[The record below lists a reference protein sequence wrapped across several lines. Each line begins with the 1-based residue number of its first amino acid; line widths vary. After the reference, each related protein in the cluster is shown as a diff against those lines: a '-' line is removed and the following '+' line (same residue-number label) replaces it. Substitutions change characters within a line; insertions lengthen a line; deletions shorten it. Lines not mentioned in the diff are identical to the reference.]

1 MYKKSFFIIL
11 IALASLL
18 VPSSSYAAPGGVC
31 FDVAGS
37 SDCSVGEK
45 CIAGAMGQGTCQVQ
59 VSGAVT
65 CVNNRRCARGF
76 VCTPTAV
83 NPAVSTCQSAL
94 GAGGAGGVNSG
105 TSIGAAF
112 ANNFKIAAPASLGGF
127 VSGMLNQIYVI
138 ALILVLVYLV
148 WGSYRY
154 MMSGGDPKA
163 VQAAKAQLTWAVV
176 GMIIVF
182 LSYGMFQLLNVLL
195 NSIY

>member
-1 MYKKSFFIIL
+1 MYKKIIFIIV
-11 IALASLL
+11 IMLATLFI
-18 VPSSSYAAPGGVC
+18 PASSYAAPGGIC
-31 FDVAGS
+31 FDFSGS
-37 SDCSVGEK
+37 SDCAVGEV
-45 CIAGAMGQGTCQVQ
+45 CIAGTMGQGTCQPQ

-76 VCTPTAV
+76 TCRPS
-83 NPAVSTCQSAL
+83 PANASVLTCQSAL
-94 GAGGAGGVNSG
+94 GAGGNGGVGSG

-112 ANNFKIAAPASLGGF
+112 ANNFKIAAPASFGGF

-148 WGSYRY
+148 WGSYKY
-154 MMSGGDPKA
+154 MISGGDPKA
-163 VQAAKAQLTWAVV
+163 VQAAKAHLTWSVI

-195 NSIY
+195 NNIY